1 MFSEYKIDYLKTAS
15 GLYSFNSDINQLNA
29 ILEEA
34 KSSDV
39 GVDFMFDRTSQN
51 KFIIDDAFRLANFI
65 LGSDS
70 VDEKKF
76 SVSCSLQDFQGIL
89 GKSTC

>member
-1 MFSEYKIDYLKTAS
+1 MVSTIVP
-15 GLYSFNSDINQLNA
+15 
-29 ILEEA
+29 A
-34 KSSDV
+34 KSRV
-39 GVDFMFDRTSQN
+39 VVWAYTGITKNPPIGTPYTPRVCPHIYRERKYFP
-51 KFIIDDAFRLANFI
+51 IDDAFRLANFI